1 MKVMSNTD
9 SHMAALY
16 TTSDL
21 RSMRLP
27 THMSTN
33 STHLLITHGTAIL
46 SNQDIHQVRVPIK
59 GCHHNRCL
67 TSLQG
72 VETFTVGD
80 GGMQRQI
87 TTQCYIRNTQHGL
100 WEVKQPNPN
109 PSSCTA
115 STFGASTSHE
125 TTHC

>member
-21 RSMRLP
+21 AMDCL
-27 THMSTN
+27 HMSTN

-46 SNQDIHQVRVPIK
+46 FNQDIHQVRVPIN
-59 GCHHNRCL
+59 GCQHNRCL
-67 TSLQG
+67 TLLQG

-80 GGMQRQI
+80 GGMQGQI